1 MGRFAMRRSLALALA
16 FVLSSALLGVPSR
29 RAAAQEP
36 LVRLTLLEQSPPWNG
51 PGQQHVTIRI
61 HAENA
66 GQEPLEDL
74 SIGVTLWPPVLS
86 RTGFEESLSADP
98 ADAAAL
104 LAETRPRSG
113 TLAPGASRDFF
124 VPIDLPLEQFSSTQ
138 TLVYPLKVDLRSG
151 YQSIAAIRTPVIY
164 VVRKPLYPLA
174 LSWTFVL
181 SAPLDLRPDGTF
193 ASPALETSISR
204 GGRLAGQLSALTH
217 AVAGGVG
224 VDVVVSPL
232 LLYQLLQMRD
242 GYRVLDRG
250 SMRSVRAGEGGSAA
264 ASAALERLHTIANA
278 PNVELS
284 ALPFSEPLLP
294 SVSSGRLSSDLGV
307 QLQAGRQL
315 VVDALGA
322 SSSTTVLRP
331 PRSAVDGASL
341 DRLPASGVSTL
352 LLDPAVVPRREDA
365 QGFAPPPVVSIAAQ
379 NATLSAVV
387 ADPAVQAMLSSG
399 LEQEQPVLAA
409 QAMLG
414 ELASIWLQRP
424 GEPHGLAMI
433 LGDDVAPPGSF
444 YVPFVRGVSTAPW
457 LSKRTASALAADPD
471 AVGTEAPA
479 EIVSTPSA
487 FTTTYV
493 DAIRSAR
500 RRVETLR
507 SMLVRPSGQPGHLDR
522 LLLLAESQRFVGDEP
537 AGAAFVGRVD
547 DAVASVFGAVRPQ
560 VSQPITLTSSA
571 IRDVPIAVQNT
582 ASMPLR
588 VTIRLSS
595 PHLQD
600 SVERTRVLPARS
612 TVTVGMDLELRTTG
626 RFGVPVQ
633 VLAPSGQ
640 PIGRATVLVR
650 STAYNRIALLITIG
664 AALLA
669 LLVWARRF
677 VVGGDR

>member
-1 MGRFAMRRSLALALA
+1 MRRSLPLAL
-16 FVLSSALLGVPSR
+16 VSILSAALLAASSR
-29 RAAAQEP
+29 PAAAQEP
-36 LVRLTLLEQSPPWNG
+36 LVHLTLLEQSPQWNG
-51 PGQQHVTIRI
+51 PGQQRVTIRVR
-61 HAENA
+61 AENA

-86 RTGFEESLSADP
+86 RTAFEESLSSDP

-104 LAETRPRSG
+104 LAETRPRAGS
-113 TLAPGASRDFF
+113 LAPGASRDFF
-124 VPIDLPLEQFSSTQ
+124 IAIDLPLEELSSAQ
-138 TLVYPLKVDLRSG
+138 SLVYPLKIDLRSG
-151 YQSIAAIRTPVIY
+151 FQSLAAIRTPVIY
-164 VVRKPLYPLA
+164 IIRKPLYPLA

-181 SAPLDLRPDGTF
+181 NTQLEIRPDGTF
-193 ASPALETSISR
+193 ASPALETSISP
-204 GGRLAGQLSALTH
+204 GGRLAGQLSALSH
-217 AVAGGVG
+217 AAASGAE

-242 GYRVLDRG
+242 GYRVVDGG
-250 SMRSVRAGEGGSAA
+250 SVRSVHAGEEGSAA
-264 ASAALERLHTIANA
+264 ASAALERLRTIAHA
-278 PNVELS
+278 ANVELS
-284 ALPFSEPLLP
+284 TLPFSEPLLP

-315 VVDALGA
+315 VSDVLGVPPSA
-322 SSSTTVLRP
+322 TLLRP
-331 PRSAVDGASL
+331 PRSAIDGATL

-352 LLDPAVVPRREDA
+352 LLDPGVVPRRENS
-365 QGFAPPPVVSIAAQ
+365 QGFAPPPVVSLAAQ

-387 ADPAVQAMLSSG
+387 ADPAVQALLSSG

-424 GEPHGLAMI
+424 GEPRGLAMI
-433 LGDDVAPPGSF
+433 LGDGAAPPGSF
-444 YVPFVRGVSTAPW
+444 YVPFVRGVSGAPW
-457 LSKRTASALAADPD
+457 LAKRAASTLAADPD
-471 AVGTEAPA
+471 AAGNEAAA
-479 EIVSTPSA
+479 EIVPAPTA
-487 FTTTYV
+487 FSTTYV
-493 DAIRSAR
+493 DAIKSAR

-507 SMLVRPSGQPGHLDR
+507 SMLVQPSGQPGHLDQ
-522 LLLLAESQRFVGDEP
+522 LLLLAESQRFVGDEA

-571 IRDVPIAVQNT
+571 IRDVPIAVQNV
-582 ASMPLR
+582 APMPLR

-595 PHLQD
+595 PHLQA

-612 TVTVGMDLELRTTG
+612 TVTIGMDLELRTTG

-633 VLAPSGQ
+633 VLAPAGQ

-664 AALLA
+664 AAILA

-677 VVGGDR
+677 VVGRGR